1 MALGM
6 SFVRKLWMKPL
17 KWLRNMAHVQRLF
30 KRVAIVGHSAIFEQA
45 TSENLIAIMCSQTDS
60 AVVPLA
66 EKSLTLVRIQ
76 LLTVFQPTIN
86 RLFWTWQQAM

>member
-1 MALGM
+1 MDETIKVAKEHGSCTTIIQESSHCGALGY
-6 SFVRKLWMKPL
+6 FL
-17 KWLRNMAHVQRLF
+17 
-30 KRVAIVGHSAIFEQA
+30 EQA

-60 AVVPLA
+60 AVVPFGGK
-66 EKSLTLVRIQ
+66 EPYFGTNQ